1 MPHPAVENATG
12 FPCELL
18 FLADE
23 AMQPVCTILLQAS
36 WGIGVNGT
44 LERLA
49 DPVPIDLAGS
59 HHGDPATSS
68 VRMEAPIAFFKP
80 RTDVVML
87 GHAHAP
93 SAGASEAQV
102 GLRIGPLQKIVRV
115 SGDRVM
121 SRTLGRHA
129 MSRPQPFETIPLVY
143 ERAFG
148 GTDTREA
155 VDGVLRGDVRNPVGQ
170 GWRDPKLPEEDE
182 VAVPNIEDPEHPFIE
197 YGQTPPPAGFG
208 FIAPHWQPRAAF
220 AGTYDEVW
228 DQSRKPLLPLDFD
241 RRFFNAA
248 SHGLVAPG
256 YLRGDE
262 AAVILNASPEGR
274 LDLQLPDTATPW
286 CDVELRGRRH
296 VEQPLILDTVIID
309 LDTRRLLLQ
318 RRTFLPLQR
327 GPEDIVSVRI
337 LPRRPS

>member
-1 MPHPAVENATG
+1 MPHPAIENAVG

-23 AMQPVCTILLQAS
+23 SMQPVCTVLLQTS
-36 WGIGVNGT
+36 YGIGANGA
-44 LERLA
+44 LERLD

-59 HHGDPATSS
+59 HYGDPATSS
-68 VRMEAPIAFFKP
+68 VRMEVPIAFVKP
-80 RTDVVML
+80 TTDVVML

-93 SAGASEAQV
+93 SVGATEVQV
-102 GLRIGPLQKIVRV
+102 GLRIGSLQKIVRV

-121 SRTLGRHA
+121 TKALGRHA
-129 MSRPQPFETIPLVY
+129 MSRPQPFETMPLVY

-148 GTDTREA
+148 GIDAREPI
-155 VDGVLRGDVRNPVGQ
+155 DGVLRGDARNPVGL
-170 GWRDPKLPEEDE
+170 GWRDPKLPQDDE
-182 VAVPNIEDPEHPFIE
+182 IAVPNIETPELPFTD